1 MCQTAARR
9 ETGSM
14 KHPAPPVPAQLALPL
29 ERLTVRIPTAIELT
43 GIGRTK
49 LYELI
54 RSGEIET
61 VKVGRC
67 TLIIAESLKR
77 LIERARQR
85 D

>member
-1 MCQTAARR
+1 
-9 ETGSM
+9 M
-14 KHPAPPVPAQLALPL
+14 KRQYPLHSDQLALPL
-29 ERLTVRIPTAIELT
+29 ERLTVRIPTATEMT

-67 TLIIAESLKR
+67 TLIVADSLKR
-77 LIERARQR
+77 LIERARHC